1 MKQSEKSLEEKIQ
14 NQATTSIQV
23 KRGWQTSEKNVNPIL
38 ISGTQ
43 EKWTISMVAKRENII
58 IEYLAKDMAKGKN
71 SAIAFLFQ

>member
-23 KRGWQTSEKNVNPIL
+23 KGDDKTSEKNVNPIL

-43 EKWTISMVAKRENII
+43 EKMDHFHGSQKRKT
-58 IEYLAKDMAKGKN
+58 L
-71 SAIAFLFQ
+71 S